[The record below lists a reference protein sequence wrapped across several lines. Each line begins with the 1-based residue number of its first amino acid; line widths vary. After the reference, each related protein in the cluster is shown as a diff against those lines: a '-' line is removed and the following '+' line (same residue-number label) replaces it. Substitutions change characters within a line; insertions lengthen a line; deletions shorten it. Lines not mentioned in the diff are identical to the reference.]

1 MTLPTIQIFDTM
13 TGAKRPLEPVCP
25 GRVGIYVCGVTVYDL
40 THIGHARVFVGFDIV
55 TRYLRHRGY
64 EVKYVRNHTD
74 VDDKIINRANE
85 KGQDPLELSQHFIE
99 QLDADMGALGVITPD
114 VEPKVS
120 THIGE
125 IIAMVEKL
133 IENGHAYDVNGD
145 VFFEVGTFSDYG
157 KLSGMKLDE
166 MRAGERVNIDTR
178 KKNPADFAL
187 WKSQKPGEPAWDSPW
202 GKGRPGWHIECS
214 AMSTT
219 HLGANFDIHGGGK
232 DLVFPHH
239 ENEIAQSEGACKE
252 HYANSWMHIG
262 LVNVDGEKMSK
273 SLHNFWTVRDVLA
286 LYHPEVIRYFF
297 LSAHYRKP
305 ISYSDGNLD
314 LARHRLQYLYST
326 KEAVAAL
333 WERATRPEADAA
345 TRDEFV
351 GRIYAGMDDDFN
363 SSVALAV
370 IGEAA
375 KLANELLTTKKLAKK
390 TDVLAKIAAVEE
402 LFDVFAACFGVL
414 HNDPAEVLND
424 IRGRLAKQLSIDP
437 AFVEQKIEDRA
448 TARANKDWAA
458 GDAIRDELAELHVEL
473 MDRANGTDWR
483 INPPEPQLEE

>member
-1 MTLPTIQIFDTM
+1 MALPTIQVFDTM
-13 TGAKRPLEPVCP
+13 TGAKRTLEPVCP

-85 KGQDPLELSQHFIE
+85 RGQDPLELSQHFIE
-99 QLDADMGALGVITPD
+99 QLDADMGSLGVMTPD

-120 THIGE
+120 THIEE
-125 IIAMVEKL
+125 IVAMVEKL
-133 IENGHAYDVNGD
+133 VANGHAYEVNGD
-145 VFFEVGTFSDYG
+145 VYFEVDTFPAYG

-166 MRAGERVNIDTR
+166 MRAGERVDVDSR
-178 KKNPADFAL
+178 KRNPADFAL
-187 WKSQKPGEPAWDSPW
+187 WKSQKPGEPAWESPW
-202 GKGRPGWHIECS
+202 GLGRPGWHIECS

-252 HYANSWMHIG
+252 HYANMWMHVG
-262 LVNVDGEKMSK
+262 LVNVDDVKMSK
-273 SLHNFWTVRDVLA
+273 SLGNFWTVRDVVA
-286 LYHPEVIRYFF
+286 LYHSEVIRYFF

-314 LARHRLQYLYST
+314 LARHRLQYLYTT
-326 KEAVAAL
+326 KDAISEL
-333 WERATRPEADAA
+333 WNRATRPPADK
-345 TRDEFV
+345 TVLDEFV
-351 GRIYAGMDDDFN
+351 ARLYTGMDDDFN

-370 IGEAA
+370 VGDAA

-402 LFDVFAACFGVL
+402 LFGVFGACFGVL
-414 HNDPAEVLND
+414 HSDARTVLAD
-424 IRGRLAKQLSIDP
+424 IRGRLAVQLEIDP
-437 AFVEQKIEDRA
+437 AYVAGKIDERVA
-448 TARANKDWAA
+448 ARAAKDWAA
-458 GDAIRDELAELHVEL
+458 GDAIRDELASMHVEL
-473 MDRANGTDWR
+473 MDRADGTDWR
-483 INPPEPQLEE
+483 INPPEPELAE